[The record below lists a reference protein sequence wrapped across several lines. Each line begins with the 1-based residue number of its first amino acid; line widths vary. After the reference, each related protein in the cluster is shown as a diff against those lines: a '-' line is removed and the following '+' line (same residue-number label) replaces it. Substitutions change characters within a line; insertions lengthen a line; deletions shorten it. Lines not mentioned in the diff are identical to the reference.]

1 VKEIKKKKL
10 IAIKPCHLSIVMY
23 FLLTIAISPYINLVL
38 IKSVVFPSHNLME
51 FSVIQYK
58 VVDNLMGYCRFSILM
73 TDLCSS

>member
-1 VKEIKKKKL
+1 
-10 IAIKPCHLSIVMY
+10 MY
-23 FLLTIAISPYINLVL
+23 FLLTIAISPYINLGL